1 MILCILNV
9 QTIYGFH
16 SMIYQYH
23 AETQISEMTKKDI
36 LVIDILIYEN
46 VFHNLYKNWIQ
57 FAGYEAVFYCSIE
70 V

>member
-1 MILCILNV
+1 
-9 QTIYGFH
+9 
-16 SMIYQYH
+16 MIYQYH

-57 FAGYEAVFYCSIE
+57 FAGYEAVFYCRIE